1 MSYVS
6 KTLFNPR
13 FQPEAENAA
22 QCGSAASK
30 EGDSPNEGHSQ
41 SETLDETILKAVS
54 RIVFLLN

>member
-1 MSYVS
+1 MS